1 MAVATR
7 MTMDEFVALVESCP
21 DRYFKF
27 DSTGAVVE
35 MSPTENHGLGQAD
48 ISIVLNDWL
57 RHGWLPGYRPA
68 TEVAHD
74 LGGWHCRPDVV
85 LLRVGS
91 GPIPRVAP
99 RLAVEIRSDSNSWPE
114 LRRKAARYLAAG
126 TPMVWLVDA
135 EARTLELYQ
144 ADIAPQSLAGDDVIE
159 GGDVL
164 PGFRVAV
171 KDLFLAQAP

>member
-35 MSPTENHGLGQAD
+35 MSPTEIHGLGQAD

-57 RHGWLPGYRPA
+57 RRGWLSGYRPA
-68 TEVAHD
+68 TEVAHN

-99 RLAVEIRSDSNSWPE
+99 RLAVEIRSDSNTWPE
-114 LRRKAARYLAAG
+114 LRRKAARYLEYGSA
-126 TPMVWLVDA
+126 MVWLVDP
-135 EARTLELYQ
+135 EARSLELHLPD
-144 ADIAPQSLAGDDVIE
+144 AAPQMLAGEDVIE
-159 GGDVL
+159 GGAVL

-171 KDLFLAQAP
+171 KDLFLA